1 LFPSIENDR
10 VIVVTVFRHPDRT
23 RDKAKRGRGEWI
35 MASPSGMRSY
45 KLVQFG
51 APLTEV
57 IESPPAPKGAQVLLR
72 VSACG
77 VCHSDLH
84 VADGYFDLGQG
95 QKLDL
100 APAVKLPRILG
111 HEIAGVVEE
120 LGPEATGV
128 KVGDRRAI
136 YAWAGCGRCAQCWA
150 GQENLCAK
158 PRNLSVHA
166 DGGFS
171 SYVLVEHPRYL
182 VEHEPLPAPFAA
194 TLGCSGLTAFS
205 ALKKAA
211 PVEAEHPL
219 LIIGAGGLGLA
230 AVSLC
235 HALYGLGPI
244 VADID
249 AAKRHAALAAGA
261 SAVIDPADPDARKSL
276 LAATGGMFSAID
288 FVGAEKSAAFGL
300 SLLRKGGRLFV
311 VGLFGGSLAIS
322 LPTLPIRAVSIIG
335 VYTGSLPEFRELMAL
350 AREGKVR
357 AGPIETRPLETA
369 QQSLDDLRAGHVR
382 GRIVLTA

>member
-1 LFPSIENDR
+1 
-10 VIVVTVFRHPDRT
+10 
-23 RDKAKRGRGEWI
+23 
-35 MASPSGMRSY
+35 MADAGAMQSY
-45 KLVQFG
+45 KLTQFG
-51 APLTEV
+51 SPLSEV
-57 IESPPAPKGAQVLLR
+57 IESPPAPRGAQVLLR

-84 VADGYFDLGQG
+84 IADGYFDLGQG

-120 LGPEATGV
+120 FGPDAMGV
-128 KVGDRRAI
+128 KVGDRRAV
-136 YAWAGCGRCAQCWA
+136 YAWGGCGLCAQCRA

-171 SYVLVEHPRYL
+171 NYVVVEHPRYL
-182 VEHEPLPAPFAA
+182 VEYEPLPAPFAA

-211 PVEAEHPL
+211 PVDAEHPL
-219 LIIGAGGLGLA
+219 LIMGAGGLGLA

-235 HALYGLGPI
+235 HTLYGIGPI
-244 VADID
+244 VADVD
-249 AAKRHAALAAGA
+249 AAKRQAALEAGA
-261 SAVIDPADPDARKSL
+261 SAVIDPADPDARKGL
-276 LAATGGMFSAID
+276 LAHTGGIFSAID

-300 SLLRKGGRLFV
+300 SLLSKGGRLFV

-322 LPTLPIRAVSIIG
+322 LPTVPIRAISIIG
-335 VYTGSLPEFRELMAL
+335 VFTGSLHEFRELMAL
-350 AREGKVR
+350 AREGKIKP
-357 AGPIETRPLETA
+357 APIEMRGLETA
-369 QQSLDDLRAGHVR
+369 QQSLDDLRAGRAH

>member
-1 LFPSIENDR
+1 
-10 VIVVTVFRHPDRT
+10 
-23 RDKAKRGRGEWI
+23 
-35 MASPSGMRSY
+35 MAGVGGMRSY
-45 KLVQFG
+45 KLTQFG
-51 APLTEV
+51 SPLAEV
-57 IESPPAPKGAQVLLR
+57 IEASPAPTATQVLLR

-84 VADGYFDLGQG
+84 IADGYFDLGQG

-128 KVGDRRAI
+128 CVGDRRAV
-136 YAWAGCGRCAQCWA
+136 YAWGGCGQCAQCQ
-150 GQENLCAK
+150 GGHENLCAK
-158 PRNLSVHA
+158 PKNLSVHR

-171 SYVLVEHPRYL
+171 NYVLVDHPRYL
-182 VEHEPLPAPFAA
+182 VEYEPLPAPFAA

-211 PVEAEHPL
+211 PVDAGNPL

-235 HALYGLGPI
+235 QALYHCGPI

-249 AAKRHAALAAGA
+249 AAKRQAALEAGA
-261 SAVIDPADPDARKSL
+261 SAIIDPADPDARKRL
-276 LAATGGMFSAID
+276 MAETGGVASAID
-288 FVGAEKSAAFGL
+288 LVGAETSVAFGL

-311 VGLFGGSLAIS
+311 IGLFGGSMPLSLA
-322 LPTLPIRAVSIIG
+322 TLPLRGVGIIG
-335 VYTGSLPEFRELMAL
+335 VFTGTLPEFRELMAL

-357 AGPIETRPLETA
+357 PPPIETRPLALA
-369 QQSLDDLRAGHVR
+369 QQSLDDLRAGRVR
-382 GRIVLTA
+382 GRIVLSA